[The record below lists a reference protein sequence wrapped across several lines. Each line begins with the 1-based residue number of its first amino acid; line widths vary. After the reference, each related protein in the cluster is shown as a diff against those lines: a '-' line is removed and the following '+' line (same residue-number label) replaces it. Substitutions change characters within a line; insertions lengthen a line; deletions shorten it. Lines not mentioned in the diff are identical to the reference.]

1 MYDEFRYSKDRPYF
15 HSFPG
20 HVSCYLV
27 FIIVTFFLLLLFLSP
42 LRSSWLASILLT
54 KMKPRSSVLQLR
66 ARLLMPV
73 ELVSLKNPLS
83 LLPTLPPLSL
93 PTLPPSLSLSLLPT
107 LPPPLSLSAMKRKPP
122 PENKK
127 PVATAPPVS
136 NNRDP
141 YSLGGDSAEKGKPNK
156 PKGKKLTK
164 ADIGVPT
171 EFR

>member
-1 MYDEFRYSKDRPYF
+1 MVGLNFASEDEAEKFRTAVESKITYARRASRPQKP
-15 HSFPG
+15 S
-20 HVSCYLV
+20 
-27 FIIVTFFLLLLFLSP
+27 LSP
-42 LRSSWLASILLT
+42 TLL
-54 KMKPRSSVLQLR
+54 
-66 ARLLMPV
+66 
-73 ELVSLKNPLS
+73 PLFH
-83 LLPTLPPLSL
+83 LPTL
-93 PTLPPSLSLSLLPT
+93 LPPS
-107 LPPPLSLSAMKRKPP
+107 LSLSAMKRKPP

-127 PVATAPPVS
+127 PVAATPPVS